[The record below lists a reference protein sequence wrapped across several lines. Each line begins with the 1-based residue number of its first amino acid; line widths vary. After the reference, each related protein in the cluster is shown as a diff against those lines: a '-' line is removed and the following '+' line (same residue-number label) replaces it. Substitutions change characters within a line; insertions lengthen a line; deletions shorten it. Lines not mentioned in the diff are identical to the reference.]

1 MVLHK
6 INGKRVR
13 FAEKFVQAST
23 IVKSKPSGFPQST
36 KIGNL
41 DVKLPCFYF
50 PDSESPQTHGIL
62 KKSYED
68 VSLVQQQDDQATDEH
83 EEIQRLSAR
92 QCIQS
97 SHVSNASC
105 PPFPASFN
113 SFFGEINRVWRLG
126 GCVRCLELNHTG
138 SNCSSPQGV
147 VRVLRR
153 VTNLSFVKAE
163 AGQGFFG
170 GPRCEI
176 ASPAQQIKRRVWNIK
191 RQRPTVF
198 LPQIHELQKTP
209 ASVRSLQPRSPC
221 PTAAISIPRKLRRR
235 RRWRTLWLILLHSW
249 WRVPEIKDRARPARG
264 RIVINGN
271 PPRRHDEYAIV
282 SLVPP
287 PPAESTS

>member
-1 MVLHK
+1 
-6 INGKRVR
+6 
-13 FAEKFVQAST
+13 
-23 IVKSKPSGFPQST
+23 
-36 KIGNL
+36 
-41 DVKLPCFYF
+41 
-50 PDSESPQTHGIL
+50 
-62 KKSYED
+62 
-68 VSLVQQQDDQATDEH
+68 
-83 EEIQRLSAR
+83 
-92 QCIQS
+92 
-97 SHVSNASC
+97 
-105 PPFPASFN
+105 
-113 SFFGEINRVWRLG
+113 LG

-221 PTAAISIPRKLRRR
+221 PTAAISIPRKLRQR

-249 WRVPEIKDRARPARG
+249 WRVPEIKDRARPAHG

-287 PPAESTS
+287 PPRRINFMILWKKSWHFWKKNNMLLSVLAACLLLGYVLCNSLPRWKGKL